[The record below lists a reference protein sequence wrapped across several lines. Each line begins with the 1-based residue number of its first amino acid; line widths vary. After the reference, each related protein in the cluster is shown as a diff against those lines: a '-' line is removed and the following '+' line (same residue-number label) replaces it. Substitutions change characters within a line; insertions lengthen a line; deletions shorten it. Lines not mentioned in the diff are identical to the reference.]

1 LIASTRV
8 ELTMKQ
14 PAITPD
20 QVRHLARLAC
30 LRLEDH
36 EVEVMVNDLSTILDY
51 MAVLRDVDVEA
62 SQEAW
67 VEAMGLRE
75 DECREGLARD
85 EALGQSGRAAQDV
98 FVVPTFHRIG

>member
-1 LIASTRV
+1 LIASTRD

-51 MAVLRDVDVEA
+51 MAVLQDVDVEA
-62 SQEAW
+62 SREGLAD
-67 VEAMGLRE
+67 VMGLRE
-75 DECREGLARD
+75 DEWREGLSRD
-85 EALGQSGRAAQDV
+85 EALGQSGRATQGA
-98 FVVPTFHRIG
+98 FVVPTFHRTG